1 MRLSKQNFYKKAA
14 FAAASWFGAGYSPV
28 ASGTVGSLAALPVCW
43 VAQEIGGI
51 RGIVLT
57 AFILFWVGAFATK
70 EVLKYTK
77 HDPSLVVIDEVVGQL
92 LAFVFVAFL
101 PSTWMMYLLGFV
113 LFRFFDITKVWP
125 ACYFDRKVE
134 NAYGVMLDDVVA
146 GLYAGLVLYAVYAA
160 GFGF

>member
-1 MRLSKQNFYKKAA
+1 MQSFYKKTA
-14 FAAASWFGAGYSPV
+14 FVLASWFKTGDSPV

-43 VAQEIGGI
+43 AAKEFGGFW
-51 RGIVLT
+51 GLVVT
-57 AFILFWVGAFATK
+57 AFVLFGVGSFATK

-77 HDPSLVVIDEVVGQL
+77 HDPSLVVIDEVVGQV
-92 LAFVFVAFL
+92 LAFVFVASV
-101 PSTWMMYLLGFV
+101 PSTWGMFVMGFA
-113 LFRFFDITKVWP
+113 LFRFFDITKIWP

-146 GLYAGLVLYAVYAA
+146 GLYAGLVLYGIYAA